1 GRGVMTTAVVI
12 FCATYLAIAGRPL
25 PVVRIDRPG
34 AALCGAIAM
43 VTFGVLSL
51 EQAYHAIDLDVVT
64 LLLGMMVI
72 AAYLTEARFF
82 RHSAWWVLTRARSAR
97 ALVWALVWV
106 AGGLSA
112 VLVNDTICLMMT
124 PLLIAVVHEAGLPPL
139 PYLLALA
146 SAANL

>member
-1 GRGVMTTAVVI
+1 
-12 FCATYLAIAGRPL
+12 
-25 PVVRIDRPG
+25 
-34 AALCGAIAM
+34 M
-43 VTFGVLSL
+43 VASGVLGL
-51 EQAYHAIDLDVVT
+51 EQAYAAIDLDVIV

-82 RHSAWWVLTRARSAR
+82 RSAAWLVLTRARSAR
-97 ALVWALVWV
+97 TLLASLVFV

-124 PLLIAVVHEAGLPPL
+124 PLVVAVVSEAGLPPL

-146 SAANL
+146 SA